1 MRYRCGPAI
10 GVGALNA
17 VNEALKNTVGLDLTE
32 VMRAQTFEGR
42 TTCNIRLDASKDTD
56 KEE

>member
-1 MRYRCGPAI
+1 MARYS
-10 GVGALNA
+10 VGALNA

-32 VMRAQTFEGR
+32 VMRAQTFEDR
-42 TTCNIRLDASKDTD
+42 TTCNIRLDASKDTY